1 MWYLNCWECV
11 FQTSREGDAP
21 AAGECSAFAAR
32 EFGSQTDN
40 ECCAS
45 ACNSKSIGFEP
56 FRFFLIV
63 NVALQ
68 MLVLLLVVNLVL
80 QRLGMWFSKFCA
92 LTAGEFS
99 LPSACEFGTPT
110 VLVNLLLELLQL
122 GGSQISRENGAPAA
136 DECAAST
143 AGECVVLRLQ
153 AECIV

>member
-1 MWYLNCWECV
+1 M
-11 FQTSREGDAP
+11 
-21 AAGECSAFAAR
+21 
-32 EFGSQTDN
+32 
-40 ECCAS
+40 
-45 ACNSKSIGFEP
+45 
-56 FRFFLIV
+56 
-63 NVALQ
+63 NVAVQMLLNLVFLLLVNSALQ
-68 MLVLLLVVNLVL
+68 LLVNLVLLLLVNLVL

-99 LPSACEFGTPT
+99 LHSACEFGTPT

-153 AECIV
+153 ADCIV